1 MEEPTGK
8 TLRQAVLDFG
18 AAYIEENEAR
28 KCIHQLL
35 QTIKALH
42 YRKIKHSFINLDSIF
57 TRSSLGGLEI
67 KLGKFDKAKTIKANE
82 KRARSDIA
90 LLGQAQ

>member
-1 MEEPTGK
+1 M
-8 TLRQAVLDFG
+8 LDFG

-35 QTIKALH
+35 QTVKALH
-42 YRKIKHSFINLDSIF
+42 YRKVKHTFINLDSIF

-67 KLGKFDKAKTIKANE
+67 KLGKFDKAKTIKVNE
-82 KRARSDIA
+82 KLARDDISA
-90 LLGQAQ
+90 LS